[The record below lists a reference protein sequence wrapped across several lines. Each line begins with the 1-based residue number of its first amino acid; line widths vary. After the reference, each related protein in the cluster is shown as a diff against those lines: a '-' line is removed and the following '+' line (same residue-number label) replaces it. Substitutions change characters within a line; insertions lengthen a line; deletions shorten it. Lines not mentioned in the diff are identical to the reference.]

1 MCEQDCSSGWQD
13 CHRQVT
19 WAILWSPGSLP
30 LWPRVPV
37 TALKPLQAPVLLSQF
52 QSRLP
57 WSLPWRRLH
66 GKVGSMSASLLGQKT
81 PTVLPQGPWAPGIP
95 PVISTLPSH
104 PNLGYILRVV
114 PSQESCRGLLFQLLP
129 FKGGDHPS
137 IPTPSLGCPGSLPIS
152 TRHSILV
159 HFQSLLPSLEA
170 ANQSPRPGKS
180 TQVGLLLDL
189 FRLPPR
195 WQLWTLRA
203 K

>member
-1 MCEQDCSSGWQD
+1 M
-13 CHRQVT
+13 
-19 WAILWSPGSLP
+19 A
-30 LWPRVPV
+30 
-37 TALKPLQAPVLLSQF
+37 
-52 QSRLP
+52 
-57 WSLPWRRLH
+57 
-66 GKVGSMSASLLGQKT
+66 KVGSMPASLLGQKT
-81 PTVLPQGPWAPGIP
+81 PNGLPRGHWGPGLP
-95 PVISTLPSH
+95 PVISTLRPPAPCPHPS
-104 PNLGYILRVV
+104 PRSILRVV

-129 FKGGDHPS
+129 LKGGDHPS